1 VTGPGSL
8 TNNTDPST
16 RLNSGAPSPVTIYR
30 IAVEE
35 GQARVTLSSRAIP
48 PGTLLQE
55 FLKTGLTPLTP
66 EERAYL
72 DSHGNGNGRYDVG
85 DLRAYLRR

>member
-1 VTGPGSL
+1 MGPGSL
-8 TNNTDPST
+8 TKSTYPST

-30 IAVEE
+30 IAIEE
-35 GQARVTLSSRAIP
+35 GLARISLSSRAIP
-48 PGTLLQE
+48 EGTLLQG
-55 FLKTGLTPLTP
+55 FLKAASPPLTP

-72 DSHGNGNGRYDVG
+72 DAHGNGNGQYDVG